1 MAMNR
6 TGDFGLADEYSIATS
21 ERTLLLTLTIQNHRQ
36 FPRCFLRLQLAYYDN
51 LIILKKIINY
61 PINHLLVTLVF
72 GIDGK
77 YITSTF

>member
-1 MAMNR
+1 MQNMKETPKLSLNS
-6 TGDFGLADEYSIATS
+6 YSNDDKG
-21 ERTLLLTLTIQNHRQ
+21 LLLTSLTFGNSFKIIHL
-36 FPRCFLRLQLAYYDN
+36 CVLAYYDN
-51 LIILKKIINY
+51 LIIFKKIINY